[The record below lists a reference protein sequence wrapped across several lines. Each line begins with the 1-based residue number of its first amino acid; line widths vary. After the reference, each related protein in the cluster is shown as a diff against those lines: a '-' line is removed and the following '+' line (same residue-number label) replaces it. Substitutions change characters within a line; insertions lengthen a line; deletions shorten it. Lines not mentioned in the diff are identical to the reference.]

1 MVDLQKEPACVLY
14 IEDDLSSM
22 LLIRHIFRKK
32 LPEFT
37 LLEAGSVEEG
47 FRLAKLHRPFLILM
61 DIQLPGM
68 DGYEGVIRL
77 NSDPETASIP
87 VWAVSASALDDDVQR
102 GLEAGFQQYL
112 KKPLGMGGF
121 VQLIRESLKPE
132 NYKK

>member
-1 MVDLQKEPACVLY
+1 MVELQRDSAYVLY
-14 IEDDLSSM
+14 IEDDRSSM

-47 FRLAKLHRPFLILM
+47 MRLARIHRPILILM

-68 DGYEGVIRL
+68 DGYEGVTRL
-77 NSDPETASIP
+77 NADPQTSLIP

-102 GLEAGFQQYL
+102 GLSAGFQQYL
-112 KKPLGMGGF
+112 KKPLGMGTL
-121 VQLIRESLKPE
+121 VRLIRESLKLE
-132 NYKK
+132 SREK